1 MLKIVC
7 TILAVCTEAAVNDTR
22 CQTHGIGNHAN
33 IIITIIYQNC
43 THRYLKSPDPKRKTR
58 NNESTC

>member
-33 IIITIIYQNC
+33 IIITIMSIKIVL
-43 THRYLKSPDPKRKTR
+43 TGI
-58 NNESTC
+58 